1 MNREILFRGKRMDS
15 DKWEY
20 GFLSWS
26 DSPRKRSYHINN
38 YVVYTETVCQFTGL
52 TDKNGTKIFECDI
65 VKAEIERME
74 FTTTVVW
81 GEKSKGW
88 SLKCDRRGR
97 EKWGKIKYYSLPF
110 SHKIEVIGNIFDN
123 K

>member
-38 YVVYTETVCQFTGL
+38 YVVYTETVGQFTGL
-52 TDKNGTKIFECDI
+52 NDKNGTKIFEGDI
-65 VKAEIERME
+65 IKVNHN
-74 FTTTVVW
+74 
-81 GEKSKGW
+81 
-88 SLKCDRRGR
+88 R
-97 EKWGKIKYYSLPF
+97 EYLNTLCCEWDSDNACFCFVDKKDFGQKYYLNANNLS
-110 SHKIEVIGNIFDN
+110 KDEIIGKFFDN